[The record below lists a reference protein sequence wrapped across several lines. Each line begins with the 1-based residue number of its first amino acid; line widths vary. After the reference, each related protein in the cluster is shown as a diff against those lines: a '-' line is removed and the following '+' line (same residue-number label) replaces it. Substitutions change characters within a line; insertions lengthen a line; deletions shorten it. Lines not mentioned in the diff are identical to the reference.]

1 MSRTQS
7 TRNCYVPTQRKKDPV
22 PVIETKVQPLTPIER
37 KALRTALLNAHQ
49 MQTLSQV
56 TSPSMRMCLLR
67 QKIHLCLVPI
77 NWRIPSDPTEC
88 RLIANKKKLLL
99 ELLDFY
105 GQRRFKSLEL
115 LALSFRLIWL
125 NLFRALPDPQSMRTS
140 PGDDEMDFREPAWD
154 HLVLVYEIAFHVVTN
169 QHFDKKLMQQ
179 HLRGAFLSQ
188 LVSLFKSLD
197 DREPQYVKIILHAIY
212 GRFMNLRR
220 DTRALLSAHCFEYI
234 YALAPELVDSNSSL
248 QWQGVPEIL
257 AILCSIIQGLNVP
270 VKADYHLLLRNVLV
284 PLHKAPHVDA
294 FHEELMQCV
303 TQFVVKDPS
312 SVCVVLGGLLKF
324 WPVRSPMKEQLFV
337 DECVGVLAVST
348 EYLEQCVVRHNDR
361 AFEKCIV
368 CLVSRLCLSMQSEH
382 HQVAERALLVWRE
395 ESVRYCLEVY
405 GDRCWPMVYAG
416 LKRVSEEYWLTDI
429 RAIAKSVMGELQ
441 REHPEMR
448 EMMERGRCGM
458 GRGRSVS
465 VRVRSVKANEEQMAR
480 AKGKEREGRWK
491 KVRQLAIHQINVN
504 INK

>member
-1 MSRTQS
+1 MSRTQP
-7 TRNCYVPTQRKKDPV
+7 TRNVYVPTQRKKEPV
-22 PVIETKVQPLTPIER
+22 PVIETKVHPLTPIER
-37 KALRTALLNAHQ
+37 KTLRSALLNAHQ

-56 TSPSMRMCLLR
+56 TSPSLRMSLLR

-77 NWRIPSDPTEC
+77 NWRVPSDAIEC
-88 RLIANKKKLLL
+88 RLIANKKRLLL

-140 PGDDEMDFREPAWD
+140 PGDDEMDFREAAWD

-188 LVSLFKSLD
+188 LVALFKSLD

-220 DTRALLSAHCFEYI
+220 DTRALLSNHCFEYI
-234 YALAPELVDSNSSL
+234 YCLAPELVDSNSSL

-284 PLHKAPHVDA
+284 PLHKTSHVDA

-348 EYLEQCVVRHNDR
+348 EYIEQCVVAHRDR
-361 AFEKCIV
+361 ALSQCIV
-368 CLVSRLCLSMQSEH
+368 CLVRRLCRSMRSEH

-395 ESVRYCLEVY
+395 ESVRLCLEVY
-405 GDRCWPMVYAG
+405 GDECWPILLEG
-416 LKRVSEEYWLTDI
+416 LRTVSEEYWLSDI
-429 RAIAKSVMGELQ
+429 RAIAKSVMAELQ
-441 REHPEMR
+441 REYVEVR
-448 EMMERGRCGM
+448 EMCQMSGQ

-465 VRVRSVKANEEQMAR
+465 VRVRSVK
-480 AKGKEREGRWK
+480 GKEREREGRWK
-491 KVRQLAIHQINVN
+491 KVRELAVHRIEVN